1 VAVLY
6 VTISMAAGGR
16 FLITAAGI
24 SVIAAAIIPDRV
36 TGQGGDCLVGPAVE
50 TGMMNKGKTET
61 A

>member
-1 VAVLY
+1 
-6 VTISMAAGGR
+6 MAAGGR

-36 TGQGGDCLVGPAVE
+36 TGQGGDCLVGSAVD